1 MILSNVTGMC
11 CCCLQ
16 FDILHPYDAMKRI
29 KTEAIFNPPGV
40 EKLPDGSTITYKPTK
55 REVKAYEQLLDSIY
69 S

>member
-1 MILSNVTGMC
+1 
-11 CCCLQ
+11 
-16 FDILHPYDAMKRI
+16 MKRI